1 MLEIKSQHLADVDH
15 CMASKHLRKIGILG
29 GTFNPPHYAHLE
41 MARDI
46 YREFDLE
53 QVVLLPCGDP
63 PHKRKEQV
71 ANKFHRYN
79 MLCLLIK
86 DIPFLSVSDVEIV
99 RQGFTYTVD
108 TMQILQEKY
117 LHKARLYYIIG
128 TDTLLTLE
136 SWRDYQRVF
145 SMTSFICVMRPGDS
159 PLQVKNKIEYFQKQ
173 YHLDIQLADS
183 IGLNISSTM
192 VREKFLRGED
202 ITDYTS
208 REIEEYMENND
219 VYERE

>member
-1 MLEIKSQHLADVDH
+1 MLSLIH
-15 CMASKHLRKIGILG
+15 
-29 GTFNPPHYAHLE
+29 
-41 MARDI
+41 I
-46 YREFDLE
+46 Y
-53 QVVLLPCGDP
+53 
-63 PHKRKEQV
+63 
-71 ANKFHRYN
+71 
-79 MLCLLIK
+79 
-86 DIPFLSVSDVEIV
+86 VEIV

-108 TMQILQEKY
+108 TMQILREKY

-136 SWRDYQRVF
+136 SWRDYQKVF

>member
-1 MLEIKSQHLADVDH
+1 MLGIKSQHYADADH
-15 CMASKHLRKIGILG
+15 CIASKHLRKIGILG

-46 YREFDLE
+46 YREFGLE

-86 DIPFLSVSDVEIV
+86 DIPFLSVSDVEIM
-99 RQGFTYTVD
+99 RKGFTYTVD

-159 PLQVKNKIEYFQKQ
+159 PLQVKKKIEYFQKQ

-183 IGLNISSTM
+183 VGLNISSTM

-202 ITDYTS
+202 ITAYTS
-208 REIEEYMENND
+208 KEIEEYMKNND

>member
-108 TMQILQEKY
+108 TMQILREKY

-136 SWRDYQRVF
+136 SWRDYQKVF

-183 IGLNISSTM
+183 MGLNISSTM

-219 VYERE
+219 VYERK

>member
-99 RQGFTYTVD
+99 RLGVTYTVD
-108 TMQILQEKY
+108 TMQILREKY

-136 SWRDYQRVF
+136 SWRDYQKVF

-183 IGLNISSTM
+183 MGLNISSTM

-219 VYERE
+219 VYERK